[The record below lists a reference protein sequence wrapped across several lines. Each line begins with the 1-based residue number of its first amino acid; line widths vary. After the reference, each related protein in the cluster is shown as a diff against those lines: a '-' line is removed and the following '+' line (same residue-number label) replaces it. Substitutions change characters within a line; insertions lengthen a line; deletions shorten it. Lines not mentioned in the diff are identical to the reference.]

1 MEVLVMIFAII
12 VAILL
17 ILAVL
22 VQNSKGGGLASN
34 FGASNN
40 QFGVKKTSD
49 FLEKLTWGLAIALV
63 VLCLTATL
71 VSNRDGGDEEEGIES
86 VNVEKAKESAP
97 APQNLPQTAQP
108 DASTPEGQTPQ
119 TDAPAPQTGADPA
132 AK

>member
-1 MEVLVMIFAII
+1 MEVLVMVFAII
-12 VAILL
+12 VAVLL

-34 FGASNN
+34 FGASSN

-71 VSNRDGGDEEEGIES
+71 VSDRDGAADEEGIES

-97 APQNLPQTAQP
+97 APQNAQPQTA
-108 DASTPEGQTPQ
+108 
-119 TDAPAPQTGADPA
+119 APAGEAAPQTGTEPA

>member
-1 MEVLVMIFAII
+1 MVFAII

-34 FGASNN
+34 FGASSN

-71 VSNRDGGDEEEGIES
+71 VSDRDGLADEEGIES
-86 VNVEKAKESAP
+86 VNVERAKESAP
-97 APQNLPQTAQP
+97 APQNALPQTA
-108 DASTPEGQTPQ
+108 APEG
-119 TDAPAPQTGADPA
+119 DVAPQTGTEPE